1 MTHSIQKPDMIISP
15 RPVHTGQGVDHR
27 QKKTKAVDFDNYFQ
41 QEIKKQEGVR
51 FSAHAAKRLQSRQIT
66 ITENQQHKLDEA
78 VEKAQSKGVRD
89 SLILLNQ
96 LALVVNVKNRT
107 VITAMDQSQMNGNMF
122 TNIDGAMII
131 SEDDKYE

>member
-1 MTHSIQKPDMIISP
+1 MTHSIQKPNMVISP
-15 RPVHTGQGVDHR
+15 RPVKTGQGVDN
-27 QKKTKAVDFDNYFQ
+27 QKKQSKAVDFDNFFQ

-66 ITENQQHKLDEA
+66 ITENQQHKLNEA
-78 VEKAQSKGVRD
+78 VEKAQSKGVKD
-89 SLILLNQ
+89 SLVLLNQ

-122 TNIDGAMII
+122 TNIDGAVII
-131 SEDDKYE
+131 SDSEK